1 MSSSYPVRHQTIDY
15 PTERA
20 APGVS
25 TFQRSQLF
33 AQGASPPSR
42 RSVPQDDIARVLPD
56 RVTEKGLPKPGQLE
70 ADLDCW
76 MIHYNDERIHQGK
89 ARLHQQ
95 AVFKRVLSP
104 RPCLLSPQGSH
115 HRRSAAAQ
123 QRSSAVRFGLAAR
136 ACTLFQC
143 WAQLLPADYFKRC
156 SVYPVLMPTTSRR
169 LQSSMG
175 IQLSEECWYQS
186 TEANSR

>member
-1 MSSSYPVRHQTIDY
+1 MMSESIKEKPAYTSKLYSKECYLHDHASS
-15 PTERA
+15 
-20 APGVS
+20 
-25 TFQRSQLF
+25 
-33 AQGASPPSR
+33 
-42 RSVPQDDIARVLPD
+42 AR
-56 RVTEKGLPKPGQLE
+56 
-70 ADLDCW
+70 
-76 MIHYNDERIHQGK
+76 K
-89 ARLHQQ
+89 ARII
-95 AVFKRVLSP
+95 AE
-104 RPCLLSPQGSH
+104 
-115 HRRSAAAQ
+115 AQ

-143 WAQLLPADYFKRC
+143 WAQLLPADYFKRY